1 MASNQSVAGWP
12 TRHLVDCTSDGN
24 ISYGIVQPGQHTE
37 GGIPIIRV
45 NNFKN
50 GVLDDSDVLR
60 VSESIEENYRRTR
73 LQGGEV
79 LLTLVGSVGQTA
91 IVSDDLAGWN
101 VARAIAVIRPSKE
114 VSAKWLSICL
124 QSAEARHF
132 LDGRANTTVQK
143 TLNLGDVKRVPIPIP
158 PKEIRCRIESMITS
172 IDEKIDLNRRISQ
185 TLEAMAQAIFKSWFV
200 DFDPVK
206 AKIAAIQE
214 GRDPLRAAMTAI
226 SGKCD
231 TELDTLP
238 PEQHEKLA
246 ATAALFPDEME
257 DSELGRV
264 PSGWAASRIGEITSR
279 VAMGPFGSDIK
290 KDNFVESGVPV
301 IRGGNL
307 TDGLIERN
315 YVFISESK
323 ADELKNANAFPG
335 DIVITHRGTLGQVG
349 LIPQRSKFPR
359 YVVSQSQMLISADCE
374 RMSSRYLFEF
384 LRSDIGK
391 QLLLSNTSQVGV
403 PAIARPTSSV
413 KTLPLIIPKKT
424 VLDAYEKTLQPLLLE
439 LTQLRMASELLA
451 ELRDVLLPK
460 LLSGELAVSGLSENP
475 EIA

>member
-1 MASNQSVAGWP
+1 
-12 TRHLVDCTSDGN
+12 
-24 ISYGIVQPGQHTE
+24 
-37 GGIPIIRV
+37 
-45 NNFKN
+45 
-50 GVLDDSDVLR
+50 
-60 VSESIEENYRRTR
+60 
-73 LQGGEV
+73 
-79 LLTLVGSVGQTA
+79 
-91 IVSDDLAGWN
+91 
-101 VARAIAVIRPSKE
+101 
-114 VSAKWLSICL
+114 
-124 QSAEARHF
+124 
-132 LDGRANTTVQK
+132 
-143 TLNLGDVKRVPIPIP
+143 
-158 PKEIRCRIESMITS
+158 MITS